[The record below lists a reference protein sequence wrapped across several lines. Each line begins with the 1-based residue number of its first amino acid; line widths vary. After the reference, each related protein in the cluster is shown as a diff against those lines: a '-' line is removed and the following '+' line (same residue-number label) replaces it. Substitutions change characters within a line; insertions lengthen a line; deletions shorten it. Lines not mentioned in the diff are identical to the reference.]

1 MHNHLG
7 EQGEAIRTIKPC
19 GAASRRRAADKVRA
33 TMTLPDAAST
43 QATSNPLPPSSGL
56 TEKLFEELLTELR
69 AERSNM
75 REQHHELVN
84 ERKSERRW
92 KTFFQLALIGIPLLG
107 TIAYV
112 IFFTSAMGFQWG
124 PFGSVVGVVRIDGE
138 ISSQSVA
145 SAKHVIPILEKAFAN
160 PSVKAVVLSIDSPGG
175 APAESERIYTAIESL
190 KRKHQKPVVAVIN
203 NMGASAA
210 YMIAIHADKIYAG
223 KYSLVGS
230 IGAIITAWDLH
241 KAIERV
247 DVAQHVYASG
257 QLKALLNP
265 FAPVSQEA
273 DAKAKLLV
281 SQVGATFLD
290 EVKRA
295 RSATLKANVDY
306 GSGEIWGGQEA
317 KDIGLVDGIST
328 LDEVVATNWGLKTYD
343 FGPSQDT
350 FGLFSASLEGLAQ
363 KIGDSLASR
372 LAPSLR

>member
-1 MHNHLG
+1 M
-7 EQGEAIRTIKPC
+7 Q
-19 GAASRRRAADKVRA
+19 
-33 TMTLPDAAST
+33 
-43 QATSNPLPPSSGL
+43 NPLLAPAGL
-56 TEKLFEELLTELR
+56 TEKLLEELLTELR
-69 AERSNM
+69 TERSNM
-75 REQHHELVN
+75 REQHHELVK
-84 ERKSERRW
+84 ERKAERRW

-138 ISSQSVA
+138 ISAQSVA
-145 SAKHVIPILEKAFAN
+145 SAKRVVPILEKAFAN

-175 APAESERIYTAIESL
+175 SPAESERIYTAIENL

-257 QLKALLNP
+257 QLKSLLNP
-265 FAPVSQEA
+265 FAPVSREA

-281 SQVGATFLD
+281 SQVGAAFLD
-290 EVKRA
+290 EVKHT
-295 RSATLKANVDY
+295 RSSSLKANIDY
-306 GSGEIWGGQEA
+306 ASGEIWSGQEA

-328 LDEVVATNWGLKTYD
+328 LDEVVTTNWGLKSYD

-350 FGLFSASLEGLAQ
+350 FGPFSASLEGLTQ
-363 KIGDSLASR
+363 KIADSLASR
-372 LAPSLR
+372 LVPSLR

>member
-1 MHNHLG
+1 M
-7 EQGEAIRTIKPC
+7 Q
-19 GAASRRRAADKVRA
+19 
-33 TMTLPDAAST
+33 
-43 QATSNPLPPSSGL
+43 NPLLPSAGL
-56 TEKLFEELLTELR
+56 TEKVFEELLTELR

-75 REQHHELVN
+75 REQHHELVS

-92 KTFFQLALIGIPLLG
+92 KTFFQLGLIGIPLLG

-124 PFGSVVGVVRIDGE
+124 PFGSVVGVIRIDGE

-175 APAESERIYTAIESL
+175 APAESERIYTAIETL

-281 SQVGATFLD
+281 SQVGATFLG

-317 KDIGLVDGIST
+317 KDLGLVDGIST
-328 LDEVVATNWGLKTYD
+328 LDEVVATTWGLKTYD

>member
-1 MHNHLG
+1 MVDSAN
-7 EQGEAIRTIKPC
+7 
-19 GAASRRRAADKVRA
+19 A
-33 TMTLPDAAST
+33 TPMQDTHDR
-43 QATSNPLPPSSGL
+43 LPPSAAL
-56 TEKLFEELLTELR
+56 TERLLEELLTELR
-69 AERSNM
+69 TERSNM
-75 REQHHELVN
+75 REQHHELVR
-84 ERKSERRW
+84 ERKAERRW

-145 SAKHVIPILEKAFAN
+145 SAKRVIPLLEKAFAN

-175 APAESERIYTAIESL
+175 APAESERIYAAIDYL
-190 KRKHQKPVVAVIN
+190 KQQHPKPVVAVIN
-203 NMGASAA
+203 NMGTSAA
-210 YMIAIHADKIYAG
+210 YLIALHADKIYAG

-230 IGAIITAWDLH
+230 IGAIITAWDVH

-257 QLKALLNP
+257 RLKALLNP
-265 FAPVSQEA
+265 FAPISQEA

-290 EVKRA
+290 EVRRA
-295 RSATLKANVDY
+295 RSTALKANVDY
-306 GSGEIWGGQEA
+306 GSGEIWTGQEA
-317 KDIGLVDGIST
+317 KDIGLVDAIST
-328 LDEVVATNWGLKTYD
+328 LDEVVAAHWGLKTYD

-350 FGLFSASLEGLAQ
+350 FGFFSSSAEGLAQ
-363 KIGDSLASR
+363 RVGDAIASR

>member
-1 MHNHLG
+1 MN
-7 EQGEAIRTIKPC
+7 T
-19 GAASRRRAADKVRA
+19 S
-33 TMTLPDAAST
+33 TDAAST
-43 QATSNPLPPSSGL
+43 QATSDRLVRSSGL

-69 AERSNM
+69 TERSSM
-75 REQHHELVN
+75 REQHHELVK
-84 ERKSERRW
+84 ERKTERRW

-190 KRKHQKPVVAVIN
+190 KRKYQKPVVAVIN

-281 SQVGATFLD
+281 AQVGAAFLD
-290 EVKRA
+290 EVRRA
-295 RSATLKANVDY
+295 RSATLKATVDY

-328 LDEVVATNWGLKTYD
+328 LDEVVATTWGLKTYD

-350 FGLFSASLEGLAQ
+350 FGLFSASLEGMAQ

>member
-1 MHNHLG
+1 M
-7 EQGEAIRTIKPC
+7 QGP
-19 GAASRRRAADKVRA
+19 V
-33 TMTLPDAAST
+33 L
-43 QATSNPLPPSSGL
+43 PSSGL
-56 TEKLFEELLTELR
+56 TERLFEELLTELR
-69 AERSNM
+69 TERSNM
-75 REQHHELVN
+75 REQHYELVK
-84 ERKSERRW
+84 ERKAERRW

-107 TIAYV
+107 TLAYV

-138 ISSQSVA
+138 ISAQNVA
-145 SAKHVIPILEKAFAN
+145 SAKRVIPLLEKAFAN

-190 KRKHQKPVVAVIN
+190 KRKHRKPVVAVIN

-210 YMIAIHADKIYAG
+210 YMIAVHTDKIYAG

-273 DAKAKLLV
+273 DAKAKQLV
-281 SQVGATFLD
+281 SQVGTTFLE

-295 RSATLKANVDY
+295 RSATLKSNVDY

-317 KDIGLVDGIST
+317 KDIGLVDEIST
-328 LDEVVATNWGLKTYD
+328 LDEVVNTRWGLKTYD

-350 FGLFSASLEGLAQ
+350 FGLFSASLEGLTQ
-363 KIGDSLASR
+363 KVGDSVASR
-372 LAPSLR
+372 LGPALR

>member
-1 MHNHLG
+1 MN
-7 EQGEAIRTIKPC
+7 T
-19 GAASRRRAADKVRA
+19 S
-33 TMTLPDAAST
+33 TDAAST
-43 QATSNPLPPSSGL
+43 QATSDRLVRSSGL

-69 AERSNM
+69 TERSSM
-75 REQHHELVN
+75 REQHHELVK
-84 ERKSERRW
+84 ERKTERRW

-190 KRKHQKPVVAVIN
+190 KRKYQKPVVAVIN

-247 DVAQHVYASG
+247 DVTQHVYASG

-295 RSATLKANVDY
+295 RSATLKATVDY

-328 LDEVVATNWGLKTYD
+328 LDEVVATTWGLKTYD

-350 FGLFSASLEGLAQ
+350 FGLFSASIEGMAQ
-363 KIGDSLASR
+363 KIGDSVASR